1 MFNPA
6 QPPEGILDPKQPYW
20 PADKVGQ
27 ATWLRLKGKLTGR
40 RVEGISENFTSYV
53 KLGDA
58 DADRLIANIKKYGQ
72 YPTVNQ
78 NDKYGG
84 AYNNEA
90 YQKWL
95 VEEFLEKPFRQEV
108 NEKIDNKTS
117 DVLDRV
123 FIEAKEEVEEAET
136 KSEVAE
142 IIEDKVEVLEAI
154 KEDMNPPRSEYQI
167 PDPWEGSYTTPK
179 TEKEKKKERR
189 KLKRVKNVVGGKR
202 KRKPSAPPGGGN
214 EPPKPPRAKRS
225 FATKLGGGVR
235 KTGKSLGS
243 TLLDKLESGG
253 PLGENMGPSVLGA
266 GIWIGKKIN
275 AAFKDAKKERERAI
289 EAEQNGAEV
298 PPEVKEKGYFIKK
311 SLAHQ
316 FGGQAINQTVGAFF
330 ENIPSKQS
338 KQKSAFSDKFDY
350 GDGDPNKKKKQNDIK
365 DLATGFRKVTTALRG
380 INRSIDQQIGML
392 SKLVGET
399 SRVAD
404 TLEAIQNAIAKS
416 IDVEIESGSDESMAQ
431 QATGDINIPDMDF
444 SGLMG
449 GGDGGIDW
457 FDMLMAADDVRDIK
471 RRMKDGGQKTT
482 RRKGGPKITGDVP
495 KRNRFRLPSFG
506 RRMKFSEG
514 AASVGASVPAL
525 IGEAGP
531 EVLIRGGMKKL
542 AEGGI
547 MQGTGS
553 NILSSGLGATKGL
566 EKKAQKLYNVME
578 TAFQVIGS
586 HISGAL
592 SALVSAAGPFSGVIA
607 KMFAPLL
614 GGLATVFGLNQGAFA
629 AEINSAA
636 MTEKQGA
643 KILSKFFANFFK
655 LFGFDMG
662 DDEETTDD
670 DTKTTATGDWAPLLD
685 LIASGE
691 GSYDSMYP
699 SENYPEVL
707 KMSIDELVA
716 FQIEKKKDGRASAA
730 VGRYQMLH
738 PETYAKNAG
747 LKTTEIFTPSNQDK
761 MAAAYIEN
769 IRGGKDWREGII
781 TDEQFGYK
789 LAAEW
794 AALKQP
800 NGVGRY
806 DKDGRNSSKIP
817 WEKTKE
823 ALQKIKGTPTQAARG
838 VVKPTS
844 FLNQVHGVFEMSGPD
859 SGYRVPEEYTGGQ
872 PVIGHGLEYLI
883 KFGNKFVILPVV
895 NKEYN
900 VYRDPEKA
908 FSRYEQI
915 GKQGG
920 VEVAGLFNLVDGIL
934 GGSKKGPSTLKYG
947 DGYTA
952 PKKVRGWAADESGA
966 EILRTLG
973 GIPVKGASLP
983 EGTVTPVAVPKDTV
997 TGTTGAV
1004 VAMVK
1009 PVIQY
1014 VPVPVPGPERVEYV
1028 PANPFVAARASIE
1041 MLQLQGLT

>member
-6 QPPEGILDPKQPYW
+6 QPPEGILDPQQPYW

-380 INRSIDQQIGML
+380 INRSIDQQIGLL
-392 SKLVGET
+392 SSLVGET

-416 IDVEIESGSDESMAQ
+416 IDVEIDSGSSDTEAQ
-431 QATGDINIPDMDF
+431 QATGDVNIPDIDF

-629 AEINSAA
+629 ADLKSAS

-655 LFGFDMG
+655 LFGFTIDG
-662 DDEETTDD
+662 EDEEKDTD
-670 DTKTTATGDWAPLLD
+670 TSGVAPGAKGLLD
-685 LIASGE
+685 FIARYESGGDYNKIFGGKSIAGLTDKTISEVAQIQKAHLAE
-691 GSYDSMYP
+691 GY
-699 SENYPEVL
+699 E
-707 KMSIDELVA
+707 
-716 FQIEKKKDGRASAA
+716 SAA
-730 VGRYQMLH
+730 IGRYQMML
-738 PETYAKNAG
+738 PDVYAKKAG
-747 LKTTEIFTPSNQDK
+747 LSLDDKFSEANQDK
-761 MAAAYIEN
+761 MAMEYLKEDGWEDYIS
-769 IRGGKDWREGII
+769 GKLD
-781 TDEQFGYK
+781 
-789 LAAEW
+789 AESFADRVAGTW
-794 AALKQP
+794 AALPTRSGKSAHA
-800 NGVGRY
+800 GVGSNKHLVEREKY
-806 DKDGRNSSKIP
+806 MTQIRAAKEMSSGGMVSV
-817 WEKTKE
+817 
-823 ALQKIKGTPTQAARG
+823 A
-838 VVKPTS
+838 S
-844 FLNQVHGVFEMSGPD
+844 NFSNQVQGVFEMTGPD

-920 VEVAGLFNLVDGIL
+920 VDVAGLFDVIDGIL

-1004 VAMVK
+1004 VAMVQ

-1028 PANPFVAARASIE
+1028 PANPFVAAKTGIE
-1041 MLQLQGLT
+1041 MLQLQGLS